1 MRTVRFLV
9 RSVQKFEKIRR
20 EKEKREGRAKVPRKW
35 RGGGLFFFV
44 PSSPFLFATSLF
56 FSNSISTKTQV
67 RQGACVASLSSF
79 FRSRA
84 RGDRRGRGEPRFGA
98 REGRRRAEAGG
109 RQRSVCRSMRHQRR
123 RRFEEARLFFS
134 APPPALAAQPLAFVL
149 VARASVIWRARCSRL
164 THLQGGKA
172 KG

>member
-20 EKEKREGRAKVPRKW
+20 EKEKREGRAKVPRKR

-67 RQGACVASLSSF
+67 RQGAYVASLSSF

-84 RGDRRGRGEPRFGA
+84 RGDRRGRGGPRVGA

-109 RQRSVCRSMRHQRR
+109 RQRSVCRSMRHRR

-149 VARASVIWRARCSRL
+149 VARASVMWRARCSRL
-164 THLQGGKA
+164 TPLQGGKA